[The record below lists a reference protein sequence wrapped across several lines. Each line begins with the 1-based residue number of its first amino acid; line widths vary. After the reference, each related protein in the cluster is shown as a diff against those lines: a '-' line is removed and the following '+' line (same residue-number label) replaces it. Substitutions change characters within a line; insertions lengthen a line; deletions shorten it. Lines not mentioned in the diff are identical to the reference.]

1 MENYAELFERNGRES
16 KDLWCGLN
24 IAFWVRI
31 IRHGQQIGCLSLQPS
46 GRGGGL
52 ALGAM
57 AIATGVI
64 GDLPMPALR
73 ALQDVPTQGRRA
85 APCQIV
91 KGSPLLGREPLAV
104 PFQELV
110 VTASDH
116 LGHFGLR
123 SDHGLGSSPGGQI
136 EVVEWTASRL

>member
-1 MENYAELFERNGRES
+1 
-16 KDLWCGLN
+16 
-24 IAFWVRI
+24 
-31 IRHGQQIGCLSLQPS
+31 
-46 GRGGGL
+46 
-52 ALGAM
+52 
-57 AIATGVI
+57 
-64 GDLPMPALR
+64 MPALR

-104 PFQELV
+104 PFQEFV

-123 SDHGLGSSPGGQI
+123 SDDHGLGSSPGDRSRSSSGLRI
-136 EVVEWTASRL
+136 DLRAAVETWR